1 MFSYCKMNR
10 FYNTGFIDSK
20 DREHRLKQGFPPHD
34 VINVCAPLAI
44 GTSCNQKS
52 LYPVQQVQ
60 MEVPVNIPNVC
71 DCSFYMT
78 QS

>member
-10 FYNTGFIDSK
+10 FYNTGFINSEDT
-20 DREHRLKQGFPPHD
+20 EHRLKQGFLTHD
-34 VINVCAPLAI
+34 VINVCAPF
-44 GTSCNQKS
+44 GTTCNQKS

-60 MEVPVNIPNVC
+60 MELPVNIPNGC

-78 QS
+78 HH

>member
-1 MFSYCKMNR
+1 MNR

-20 DREHRLKQGFPPHD
+20 DTEHRLKQGFLPHD
-34 VINVCAPLAI
+34 VINVCAPL
-44 GTSCNQKS
+44 GTTCNQKS
-52 LYPVQQVQ
+52 LYPAQQVQ
-60 MEVPVNIPNVC
+60 MELPVTPPNVC

>member
-1 MFSYCKMNR
+1 MNR
-10 FYNTGFIDSK
+10 FYNIGFINSRDT
-20 DREHRLKQGFPPHD
+20 EHRLKQGFLPHD
-34 VINVCAPLAI
+34 VINVCTPL

-60 MEVPVNIPNVC
+60 MKVPINIPNVC
-71 DCSFYMT
+71 DCLFYMT

>member
-1 MFSYCKMNR
+1 MFSYYKMNR
-10 FYNTGFIDSK
+10 FYNTGFINSK
-20 DREHRLKQGFPPHD
+20 DTEHRLKQGFLSHD
-34 VINVCAPLAI
+34 VINVCAPV
-44 GTSCNQKS
+44 GTTCNQKS

-60 MEVPVNIPNVC
+60 NEVPVNIPNVC